1 MIDCGA
7 FSTSN
12 RDLDTG
18 IRYGIIALNSL
29 NLSID
34 EELFNLPNPSEDEA
48 LAEFAREVLK
58 EKIGEGK
65 LDFNDFGLEEEC
77 DLYALLDALHE
88 MSDEEAVELLDSAF
102 QSERDHFWDGL
113 DADLVGAEGEIEGVK
128 VRVTEVGGAYHLWV
142 FESPHTGYYAP
153 CSPVCPGAGD
163 LDSPIGED
171 EEPEFN
177 GVLTYDVPPSWREID

>member
-1 MIDCGA
+1 MIDYGA
-7 FSTSN
+7 FSTTN

-18 IRYGIIALNSL
+18 IRYGIISLNSL
-29 NLSID
+29 NLH
-34 EELFNLPNPSEDEA
+34 EELFDLPNPSEDEA
-48 LAEFAREVLK
+48 LAEFAREILA
-58 EKIGEGK
+58 EKIDEGK
-65 LDFNDFGLEEEC
+65 LDWNDFGLDEEA
-77 DLYALLDALHE
+77 DRDGLRDALRE
-88 MSDEEAVELLDSAF
+88 LSDEEAVDLLDTLF
-102 QSERDHFWDGL
+102 PSEKDWFWDGR
-113 DADLVGAEGEIEGVK
+113 DMDLVGAEGEIEGVK
-128 VRVTEVGGAYHLWV
+128 VRVTEIGGAYHLWV